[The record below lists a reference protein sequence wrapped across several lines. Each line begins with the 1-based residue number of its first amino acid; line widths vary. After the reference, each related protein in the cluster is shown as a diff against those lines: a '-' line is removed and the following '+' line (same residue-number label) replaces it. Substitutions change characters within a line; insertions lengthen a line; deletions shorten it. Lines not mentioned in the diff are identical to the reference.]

1 MATILFNGE
10 DIGDAYAPS
19 LNAAFR
25 ELYLAAG
32 RPPIVKSPLGGKRTL
47 WEAIKLGTGARS
59 DHYKGRAVDI
69 DNQRWFRNWNEARFI
84 SILAKYGWRNVQ
96 IDGRPFPLEP
106 WHFANQSSR
115 PAGSPGV
122 MLPGQ
127 VLTPKRR
134 STMTTM
140 YYTTKND
147 KPDDAPANVEAFYL
161 AGDGAGDAAWIVA
174 PRREVASGWAV
185 AHGSGTHLLRAELP
199 AVKAAYLS
207 GGVTVDVG
215 DITVPSDPAL
225 LAELQKITAAL
236 TGLPAEIDRYADGR
250 KQAT

>member
-1 MATILFNGE
+1 MAVILFNGE

-19 LNAAFR
+19 INAAFR
-25 ELYLAAG
+25 ELYLASGMAP
-32 RPPIVKSPLGGKRTL
+32 RVKSPLGGRRTL
-47 WEAIKLGTGARS
+47 AQAIKLGTGARS

-106 WHFANQSSR
+106 WHFANQSTR

-122 MLPGQ
+122 MLPGE

-134 STMTTM
+134 STMSTM

-147 KPDDAPANVEAFYL
+147 KPDASVENEPTFYL
-161 AGDGAGDAAWIVA
+161 AGDGQGDAAWIVA
-174 PRREVASGWAV
+174 PRREWAQGWAV
-185 AHGSGTHLLRAELP
+185 AHGSGTHLLKAELP
-199 AVKAAYLS
+199 AVKAAYMS
-207 GGVTVDVG
+207 GGVEVGTV
-215 DITVPSDPAL
+215 TVAPDPAM

-236 TGLPAEIDRYADGR
+236 VGLPAEIDRYADGR

>member
-25 ELYLAAG
+25 ELYLASG
-32 RPPIVKSPLGGKRTL
+32 RAPLVKSPLGGRRTL
-47 WEAIKLGTGARS
+47 WQAIRLGTGSRS

-69 DNQRWFRNWNEARFI
+69 DNQRWFRNWNEPRFLG
-84 SILAKYGWRNVQ
+84 ILAKHGWRNVQ
-96 IDGRPFPLEP
+96 INGDPFPREP
-106 WHFANQSSR
+106 WHFANQSAH

-122 MLPGQ
+122 LLPGE
-127 VLTPKRR
+127 VTTRRR

-147 KPDDAPANVEAFYL
+147 KPDSSPSNVENFYL

-174 PRREVASGWAV
+174 PRREVASGWSIP
-185 AHGSGTHLLRAELP
+185 HGPTGTHLLKSEMP
-199 AVKAAYLS
+199 AIRAAYLS
-207 GGVTVDVG
+207 GAVG
-215 DITVPSDPAL
+215 GGTGTVPADAAV

-236 TGLPAEIDRYADGR
+236 TNLPAEIDRYADGR
-250 KQAT
+250 KQAS